1 MLGELHIKNFAV
13 IRDLSMHFVPGLN
26 VISGDEG
33 TGKSLLVDAL
43 SLLMGARAPSGLI
56 RSGSRSAHVE
66 TIFWPSEAT
75 LGLIRGTLEEN
86 GIEPEANGMLL
97 ISRDFQEGGR
107 SIARVN
113 NRAVPLSLLK
123 QIGRCLVDIHGQME
137 YLSLMD
143 TANQMALVD
152 KYGELTDKRR
162 EVRRTVE
169 ELRVRE
175 KTIES
180 MEHREK
186 DGYIDLLQYQVE
198 EIDGALLDEV
208 DEEQLHRER
217 DIYRRAGAISG
228 GCLDAY
234 TTLYGDDRS
243 VSVLMH
249 RVLTCLR
256 GISSADTRLAEF
268 AEGLEG
274 GLTVIEETA
283 RELRSYAENVENSQ
297 EKLGEIENR
306 IEALSALKR
315 KYGSSIDAVMAF
327 KDRAAAELLELR
339 SGKET
344 MARLEA
350 ERLELKAEAGRKAE
364 ELSLARRGAAEKL
377 VRLVNTE
384 LADLALEW
392 ARFDIMLSRREDG
405 DGLSVAG
412 GKAYAYTGDGIDR
425 LEFQVA
431 TNPGEPVRPMS
442 AIASGGE
449 TSRLVLAVKSALKI
463 ADPIPT
469 LVFDEI
475 DMGVGGRSADSVGR
489 KLASLAG
496 FHQLLC
502 ITHLPQIACFGDTH
516 FKLNKVIEDGRASST
531 VETIEGQDRVRELA
545 AMLGS
550 ERNGGVMMKGA
561 EALIK
566 NAEKWKSGAREL
578 VAAATGM

>member
-13 IRDLSMHFVPGLN
+13 IRDISMHFVPGFN

-66 TIFWPSEAT
+66 TIFWPSEVT
-75 LGLIRGTLEEN
+75 IGLIRGILEEN
-86 GIEPEANGMLL
+86 GIEPETNGMLL

-113 NRAVPLSLLK
+113 NRAVPLSLLR
-123 QIGRCLVDIHGQME
+123 QVGRHLVDIHGQME
-137 YLSLMD
+137 YLSLLD
-143 TANQMALVD
+143 TANQLALVD
-152 KYGELTDKRR
+152 KYGELTEKRR
-162 EVRRTVE
+162 EVRRTIE
-169 ELRVRE
+169 ELRARE
-175 KTIES
+175 KAISS

-186 DGYIDLLQYQVE
+186 DGYIDLLQYQID
-198 EIDGALLDEV
+198 EIDGAQLDEV
-208 DEEQLHRER
+208 DEEQLLRDR

-268 AEGLEG
+268 AEGLEND
-274 GLTVIEETA
+274 LAVVEETA
-283 RELRSYAENVENSQ
+283 RELRAYAENVENCQ
-297 EKLGEIENR
+297 EKLEEIENT
-306 IEALSALKR
+306 IEALATLKR
-315 KYGSSIDAVMAF
+315 KYGNSVEAVVAF
-327 KDRAAAELLELR
+327 RDRAVAELAELR

-344 MARLEA
+344 RARLEA
-350 ERLELKAEAGRKAE
+350 ERLELKVEAGRKAE
-364 ELSLARRGAAEKL
+364 ELSLDRRGAAEKL
-377 VRLVNTE
+377 VRLVNSE
-384 LADLALEW
+384 LADLGLEW
-392 ARFDIMLSRREDG
+392 ARFDIMLSRREDR

-431 TNPGEPVRPMS
+431 TNPGEPVRSMS

-449 TSRLVLAVKSALKI
+449 TSRIVLAVKSALKM

-489 KLASLAG
+489 KLASLAC
-496 FHQLLC
+496 FHQVLC

-516 FKLNKVIEDGRASST
+516 FKLNKIIEGGRASST

-545 AMLGS
+545 VMLGS

-578 VAAATGM
+578 VAA